1 MVLSSKI
8 IIKMQVI
15 QIIYVVREFSV
26 NSFENWFIYTSYYV
40 NNLYPTV

>member
-8 IIKMQVI
+8 IIKLQVI

-26 NSFENWFIYTSYYV
+26 NSFEN
-40 NNLYPTV
+40 